1 MVNVTETAVPEGAC
15 DANDSGGVH
24 ETEAALDFVQI
35 VPDAEPHVE
44 VMVCVKLESALVTV
58 NVCAVPNVPLL
69 ADNVL
74 DRAIFVRVA
83 EPEVVTFDT

>member
-1 MVNVTETAVPEGAC
+1 MSATETAVPEGAC
-15 DANDSGGVH
+15 DANDNGGVH

-35 VPDAEPHVE
+35 VPDAEPQAYVI
-44 VMVCVKLESALVTV
+44 VCVKLESALVTV
-58 NVCAVPNVPLL
+58 KVCAVPNVPSP

-83 EPEVVTFDT
+83 EPEVDTFDT

>member
-1 MVNVTETAVPEGAC
+1 MLVLPDC
-15 DANDSGGVH
+15 
-24 ETEAALDFVQI
+24 VQT
-35 VPDAEPHVE
+35 VPDAEPHVY

-74 DRAIFVRVA
+74 DRAIFVSVA
-83 EPEVVTFDT
+83 EPEVDTFDI

>member
-1 MVNVTETAVPEGAC
+1 M
-15 DANDSGGVH
+15 SGGVH
-24 ETEAALDFVQI
+24 EILVLPDCVQT
-35 VPDAEPHVE
+35 VPDAEPQIYVI
-44 VMVCVKLESALVTV
+44 VCVKLESALVTV

-83 EPEVVTFDT
+83 EPEVDTFDT

>member
-1 MVNVTETAVPEGAC
+1 MSATETAVPEGAC

-35 VPDAEPHVE
+35 VPDAEPQAYVI
-44 VMVCVKLESALVTV
+44 VCVKLESALVTV

-83 EPEVVTFDT
+83 EPEVDTFDT